1 MLIDG
6 LGLDIAAL
14 LFGVAIVAGFIDSI
28 AGGGGL
34 LVIPVLFTVG
44 VPPAAV
50 FGTTKLQASC
60 GSFSASLTFVRRGE
74 VDLKSMLP
82 IIGLTFTGS
91 LIGAAVLTVT
101 DPELLRN
108 VVPFLLI
115 AIALYMLF
123 AKKTGEVDA
132 HRRLSLVPFAILFGL
147 GLGFY
152 DGFFGPGTGT
162 FWALAY
168 VAMAGYSL
176 RKATAHAKIVNFT
189 SNIAAFLLLTM
200 TGQVLWA
207 IGLLMAVGQII
218 GARLGA
224 GMVIS
229 NGAKVV
235 RPMLVIMSLVITAR
249 LLWDN
254 PAHPI
259 SASLIKIY
267 DLLVS

>member
-6 LGLDIAAL
+6 FGLDIALL
-14 LFGVAIVAGFIDSI
+14 LFVVAMVAGFIDSI

-34 LVIPVLFTVG
+34 LVIPVLFSVG

-60 GSFSASLTFVRRGE
+60 GSFSASLTFIRRGE
-74 VDLKSMLP
+74 VNLREMLP
-82 IIGLTFTGS
+82 IIALTFAGS
-91 LIGAAVLTVT
+91 LIGAAVLAVT
-101 DPELLRN
+101 DPELLRD

-115 AIALYMLF
+115 AIAFYMLF
-123 AKKTGEVDA
+123 AKKTGEADA
-132 HRRLSLVPFAILFGL
+132 HRRLSPLPFAILFGL

-168 VAMAGYSL
+168 VAIAGYSL
-176 RKATAHAKIVNFT
+176 RRATAHAKIVNFT
-189 SNIAAFLLLTM
+189 SNISAFLMLTL
-200 TGQVLWA
+200 TGQVLWG
-207 IGLLMAVGQII
+207 IGILMACGQII

-224 GMVIS
+224 GMVIT
-229 NGAKVV
+229 NGAKIV
-235 RPMLVIMSLVITAR
+235 RPMLVLMSLAITAR

-254 PAHPI
+254 PDHPI
-259 SASLIKIY
+259 SAMIVKLHNLFS
-267 DLLVS
+267 S